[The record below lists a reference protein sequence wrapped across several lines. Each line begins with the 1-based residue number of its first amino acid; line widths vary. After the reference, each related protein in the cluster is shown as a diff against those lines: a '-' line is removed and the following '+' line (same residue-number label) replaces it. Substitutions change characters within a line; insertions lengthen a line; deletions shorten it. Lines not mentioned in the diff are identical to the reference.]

1 MPQTML
7 GLLGLVLVTLLSF
20 NQQRITMRG
29 YDVRLM
35 DEYQLAASGVMMH
48 VTELIAARA
57 FDENTTPE
65 AIRDAQYVPRSA
77 NAMSNGNH
85 FGSRDRGS
93 EGCDLERPT
102 QTPHCDDV
110 DDLDGIRNQLVHA
123 RLRDG
128 QTLPFEVSIDVYY
141 VKNHDLKT
149 PSNQRTLNKRVVL
162 TARTPL
168 LPAVDE
174 IVRLER
180 VVSYDPIKAEAD
192 FEARYGP
199 LGTQNN

>member
-1 MPQTML
+1 ML

-29 YDVRLM
+29 YDARLL
-35 DEYQLAASGVMMH
+35 DEYHLAASGVMMH
-48 VTELIAARA
+48 VTELIASRS

-65 AIRDAQYVPRSA
+65 AIRNAQYVPKSA
-77 NAMSNGNH
+77 VAMSNRNH
-85 FGSRDRGS
+85 FGERDRGS
-93 EGCDLERPT
+93 DGCDLERPT
-102 QTPHCDDV
+102 LTPHCDDV
-110 DDLDGIRNQLVHA
+110 DDLHGIENQLVHA

-141 VKNHDLKT
+141 VQDHDLKT

-168 LPAVDE
+168 LPAIDE
-174 IVRLER
+174 LVRLER

-192 FEARYGP
+192 FETRYGA
-199 LGTQNN
+199 LGTQDD